1 MSLTNEELEQQ
12 LLQLADALAKTSEIT
27 TTAIEEL
34 DQQIRPLLERAEF
47 LESRVTAFFTQSMI
61 KIGPSNVRAED
72 LDIWVVSHGGVA
84 SNVICN
90 YLEERGLR
98 TRPENYG
105 LICHKQH
112 PGTPVKVPIL
122 VLYGDYEAAIRSMA
136 RRTYL
141 SAIATKLRFGLDI
154 PELPLRRL
162 IGSFPED
169 PLGIIGF
176 LNSFKNAK
184 EDGLDDIE
192 FLQYPFTNQ
201 DTEAALA
208 RLGLDVNMNTFV
220 LRERKIDSR
229 PLSKNVMELLEK
241 YGRLEFNP

>member
-34 DQQIRPLLERAEF
+34 DQQIRPLLERAEN
-47 LESRVTAFFTQSMI
+47 LESRVTAFFTQSTI

-84 SNVICN
+84 SNAICD
-90 YLEERGLR
+90 YLEEIGLR

-122 VLYGDYEAAIRSMA
+122 VLYGDYEAAIKSMA

-201 DTEAALA
+201 DAEAALA

-220 LRERKIDSR
+220 LRERKIDPR

>member
-1 MSLTNEELEQQ
+1 MSLTNDELERK
-12 LLQLADALAKTSEIT
+12 LLELADTLAKMSEMTAT
-27 TTAIEEL
+27 TIEEL
-34 DQQIRPLLERAEF
+34 DQQIRPLLERAKN
-47 LESRVTAFFTQSMI
+47 LESHVNALFTPSMT

-141 SAIATKLRFGLDI
+141 SANATKMRFGLDI
-154 PELPLRRL
+154 PELSLRRL

-192 FLQYPFTNQ
+192 FLRYPFTNQ

>member
-27 TTAIEEL
+27 TTSIEEL
-34 DQQIRPLLERAEF
+34 DQQIRPLLERAEN
-47 LESRVTAFFTQSMI
+47 LESRVTAFFTQSMM
-61 KIGPSNVRAED
+61 KIGPANVRAED

-84 SNVICN
+84 SNAICD
-90 YLEERGLR
+90 YLEEIGLR

-122 VLYGDYEAAIRSMA
+122 VLYGDYEAAIKSMA

-176 LNSFKNAK
+176 LNSFKIAK
-184 EDGLDDIE
+184 KDGLDDIE
-192 FLQYPFTNQ
+192 FLRYPFTNQ
-201 DTEAALA
+201 DAEAALA
-208 RLGLDVNMNTFV
+208 RLGFDVSMNAFV
-220 LRERKIDSR
+220 LRERKMNPK
-229 PLSKNVMELLEK
+229 PLSNDVMELLEK
-241 YGRLEFNP
+241 YGGLEFNP

>member
-1 MSLTNEELEQQ
+1 MSLTNDELERK
-12 LLQLADALAKTSEIT
+12 LLELADTLAKMSEMTAT
-27 TTAIEEL
+27 TIEEL
-34 DQQIRPLLERAEF
+34 DQQIRPLLERAKN
-47 LESRVTAFFTQSMI
+47 LESHVNALFTPSMT

-90 YLEERGLR
+90 YLETRGLR

-184 EDGLDDIE
+184 EDGLDDIQ

-201 DTEAALA
+201 DAEAALA
-208 RLGLDVNMNTFV
+208 RLGFDVSISAFI
-220 LRERKIDSR
+220 LRERKIDPR
-229 PLSKNVMELLEK
+229 PLSKNVMVLLEK